1 MTEVNIVQRQ
11 IILNNVLL
19 NRASITTPLQD
30 KKGEIDPKTGK
41 VKSKYRVHL
50 LFPQTHPQF
59 NELQTLIRAVALAG
73 WKDQT
78 QAVLEQI
85 KTNNQRFC
93 MQRGELYYPAE
104 PAYKGMIYISAGNKD
119 QPTIVAT
126 ENGINIANRDTPV
139 QLTPSNPKWPYSGC
153 KVNAQLEFYTYDYNG
168 KGLGCSILGLQ
179 FFEHG
184 ERLRGASVSSVKEF
198 GIVPGQADA
207 AAPNQPAAGGQGLI

>member
-1 MTEVNIVQRQ
+1 MTEVNTVQRH

-19 NRASITTPLQD
+19 NRASITTPLLD

-41 VKSKYRVHL
+41 VKQKYRVHL

-59 NELQTLIRAVALAG
+59 NELQAMIRAIALDA

-126 ENGINIANRDTPV
+126 ENGVNIANRDTPV
-139 QLTPSNPKWPYSGC
+139 LLTPSNPKWPYSGC
-153 KVNAQLEFYTYDYNG
+153 KVNAQLEFYAYKTPQNG
-168 KGLGCSILGLQ
+168 LAASILGLQ

-184 ERLRGASVSSVKEF
+184 ERLRGATVGSVKEF
-198 GIVPGQADA
+198 GIVPGQADS
-207 AAPNQPAAGGQGLI
+207 APPSVPAGGAGLI

>member
-1 MTEVNIVQRQ
+1 MTEVNTVQRQ

-19 NRASITTPLQD
+19 NRASLTTPLLD

-59 NELQTLIRAVALAG
+59 NELQALIRGVALDK
-73 WKDQT
+73 WKDET

-93 MQRGELYYPAE
+93 MQRGELYYPSE

-119 QPTIVAT
+119 QPTILAT
-126 ENGINIANRDTPV
+126 ENGVNIANRGTPA
-139 QLTPSNPKWPYSGC
+139 QLTPSNSKWPYSGC
-153 KVNAQLEFYTYDYNG
+153 KVNAHLEFYGYDYNG
-168 KGLGCSILGLQ
+168 RGLGCGVLGIQ

-184 ERLRGASVSSVKEF
+184 ERLRGSSVSSGAEFKPVATKE
-198 GIVPGQADA
+198 ADG
-207 AAPNQPAAGGQGLI
+207 AAPAPSGGTGLI

>member
-1 MTEVNIVQRQ
+1 MTEVTVQRQ

-59 NELQTLIRAVALAG
+59 AELQALIRGVALNG

-93 MQRGELYYPAE
+93 MQRGELYYPSE

-119 QPTIVAT
+119 QPTVLAT
-126 ENGINIANRDTPV
+126 ENGVNIANRGTPAV
-139 QLTPSNPKWPYSGC
+139 LAPSNPQWPYSGC
-153 KVNAQLEFYTYDYNG
+153 KVNAHLEFYTYDYNG
-168 KGLGCSILGLQ
+168 KGLGCSVLGIQ

-184 ERLRGASVSSVKEF
+184 ERLRGASVSTGAEF
-198 GIVPGQADA
+198 GPVKAKEADA
-207 AAPNQPAAGGQGLI
+207 APPAGAQTGGTGLI